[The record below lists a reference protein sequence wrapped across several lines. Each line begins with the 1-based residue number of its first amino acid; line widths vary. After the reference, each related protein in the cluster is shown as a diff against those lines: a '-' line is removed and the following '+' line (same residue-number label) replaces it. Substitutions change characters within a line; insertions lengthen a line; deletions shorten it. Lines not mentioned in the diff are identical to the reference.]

1 MQTFRKEPTVAP
13 RQNANAPK
21 RKWYRAS
28 ESPMTIESGAPFF
41 SAHEPGDPDTTLV
54 KETHRQ
60 RHRDH
65 REDVGSWADDRCKDE
80 HEDNGVRSRP
90 GHEFIGDQTETDER
104 QDRDG
109 QLESDAER
117 DREP

>member
-41 SAHEPGDPDTTLV
+41 SAHEPGDPDATLV

-65 REDVGSWADDRCKDE
+65 REDVRGRADDRRKDE
-80 HEDNGVRSRP
+80 HEDDRVRPRP
-90 GHEFIGDQTETDER
+90 DHEFVGNQAETDER
-104 QDRDG
+104 ENRHR
-109 QLESDAER
+109 QLESDAEG
-117 DREP
+117 DRE